1 MPKVQNKK
9 TGKVS
14 TVSLENLDK
23 MQALGM
29 MDGFKILADDEPKR
43 SPKAKKDIAGDT
55 TTPDLTNAGN
65 NDSVLGGDAGEIS

>member
-1 MPKVQNKK
+1 
-9 TGKVS
+9 
-14 TVSLENLDK
+14 